1 MQVYEMD
8 YEDAGQAVRWITE
21 RIRITTGN
29 DQLEFDGD
37 WLPMTGLSAY
47 DDRMHLKAVAILYL
61 EKNSPVAVCGWCVA
75 NPENSIWQS
84 REAVRLLMEKMPY
97 YAKSQGAKYL
107 MSMFGNRGINHIL
120 DGLDYI
126 NSETCETKFMKLR

>member
-8 YEDAGQAVRWITE
+8 YEDAGHAVRWITE

-37 WLPMTGLSAY
+37 WLPITGLSAF

-61 EKNSPVAVCGWCVA
+61 EKNSPVAVCGWCVTNPA
-75 NPENSIWQS
+75 NTA
-84 REAVRLLMEKMPY
+84 RESDKAVRMLMEKMPF
-97 YAKSQGAKYL
+97 YAKEHGAKYL
-107 MSMFGNRGINHIL
+107 LSMFGNRGINKIL
-120 DGLDYI
+120 NDLDYI
-126 NSETCETKFMKLR
+126 NAETCETKFMKLR